1 MVADELYLNRDAGI
15 LSAGVGWC
23 KASTG
28 LYVQAS
34 PVRRCVVGCSTRV
47 VIGRGLALEL
57 YLNRGAGILSGGVC
71 VQGQYRPA
79 RENAANILTR
89 WARSQKLETRTD
101 DQRSWPRLSATTP
114 VAATALTAAT
124 SQRKR
129 GSAKEHLKVNKS
141 V

>member
-1 MVADELYLNRDAGI
+1 MQLFYRGACV
-15 LSAGVGWC
+15 C
-23 KASTG
+23 KASNG
-28 LYVQAS
+28 
-34 PVRRCVVGCSTRV
+34 PVRAGVSCAAVGSGVHVLSTHRDMV
-47 VIGRGLALEL
+47 AFGL

-129 GSAKEHLKVNKS
+129 GSAKEHMKVNKS